1 MPTRSS
7 APATRRLRLSLDT
20 WAVLT
25 AATILILI
33 IVGTL
38 PRVPW

>member
-1 MPTRSS
+1 MATPSPTS
-7 APATRRLRLSLDT
+7 ATSRLRLSLDT

>member
-1 MPTRSS
+1 MAAPPPTRA
-7 APATRRLRLSLDT
+7 APRLWLSLDT

-25 AATILILI
+25 AATVLILI

-38 PRVPW
+38 PRIPW

>member
-1 MPTRSS
+1 MTNRSP
-7 APATRRLRLSLDT
+7 APATSRLRLSLDS

-38 PRVPW
+38 PRIPW